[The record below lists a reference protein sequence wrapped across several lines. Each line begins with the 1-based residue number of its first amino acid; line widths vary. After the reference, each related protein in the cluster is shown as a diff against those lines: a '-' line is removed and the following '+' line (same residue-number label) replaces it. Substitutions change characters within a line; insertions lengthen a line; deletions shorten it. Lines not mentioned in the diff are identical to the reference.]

1 MHACRSPRAQDGQA
15 AVEHIGIVAVVAL
28 LLTAASLW
36 VSANVRLPADPPGAL
51 EHVVRPLAP
60 PAAGP
65 LGDLAYRG
73 PWYFPTGRTDEPLGR
88 ALRATRDVVVGA
100 GGSFADG
107 FLDRVREHVQVAARD
122 PIGSLLGPIDEMTR
136 TPPTFWELSRRT
148 FGDLREYL
156 GRLRGLSARQVV
168 EVVARD
174 VGRTAADALLAR
186 IVRAAS
192 RAATRLG
199 DAPLRRGRTARRA
212 PRSAERDG

>member
-1 MHACRSPRAQDGQA
+1 MDACRSFRLQRGQA
-15 AVEHIGIVAVVAL
+15 AVEHVGIVAVVAL

-36 VSANVRLPADPPGAL
+36 AAAHLRLPAGPPPVL
-51 EHVVRPLAP
+51 EHAVRPLAP
-60 PAAGP
+60 PAVGP

-73 PWYFPTGRTDEPLGR
+73 PWYFPPGRTDEPIGR
-88 ALRATRDVVVGA
+88 ALRATRDVVADA

-107 FLDRVREHVQVAARD
+107 FLDRMREHLRAAVRD
-122 PIGSLLGPIDEMTR
+122 PIGSLLEPIDQMTR
-136 TPPTFWELSRRT
+136 TPPTVWELSRRT

-156 GRLRGLSARQVV
+156 GRLRGLSAREVV

-174 VGRTAADALLAR
+174 VGRAAADALLAR

-199 DAPLRRGRTARRA
+199 DAPRRRGRTARRA
-212 PRSAERDG
+212 PRSAEREG